1 MTGDRAPD
9 TQPARPRDC
18 TATAR
23 SASETTRSHR
33 SASDRPRSCA
43 LPPASAL
50 RPQCLRES
58 FPMAPADQWPQADR
72 LSPRAPPAAY
82 PCRKSPLSVH
92 LLRNLPSNG
101 KLTQIRR
108 TNYFSRCPVCL
119 VLGGDGHHSGIC
131 AGGAHEI
138 IQTRRLAV
146 GFWRP
151 PGDGHH
157 HRRPAFWHGPAHQH
171 DAATLDRNHTRRSW
185 S

>member
-33 SASDRPRSCA
+33 SASDRPHSCA

-50 RPQCLRES
+50 RPQCHRES

-82 PCRKSPLSVH
+82 PCRKSPVCPITCSENYSVKQQTSHRSVEPTIFRGALNVLCTFPSRSKTSFLRSMCLSASE
-92 LLRNLPSNG
+92 RDPS
-101 KLTQIRR
+101 I
-108 TNYFSRCPVCL
+108 
-119 VLGGDGHHSGIC
+119 
-131 AGGAHEI
+131 
-138 IQTRRLAV
+138 
-146 GFWRP
+146 
-151 PGDGHH
+151 
-157 HRRPAFWHGPAHQH
+157 
-171 DAATLDRNHTRRSW
+171 
-185 S
+185 